1 MSIPKTSADSYD
13 PIEGGDSHGSLRATR
28 ARESK
33 KWVVDDPL
41 MLLEQV
47 LGWSLVDERRR
58 RGWTQTQLADALGAS
73 RESVS
78 RWENSQTLPQARYV
92 VALTRW
98 HAGREAA

>member
-1 MSIPKTSADSYD
+1 
-13 PIEGGDSHGSLRATR
+13 
-28 ARESK
+28 
-33 KWVVDDPL
+33 

>member
-1 MSIPKTSADSYD
+1 MSISKPSADSYAAV
-13 PIEGGDSHGSLRATR
+13 EGGGPHGSPRATR
-28 ARESK
+28 ARER
-33 KWVVDDPL
+33 